1 MSIFIEKIELNGK
14 ITNIYIEGDR
24 IVYIGPEKRKA
35 GLTIC
40 GRHKVALPTFA
51 NCHTHAAM
59 TLFRGYAD
67 DMPLQPWLREK
78 IWPLEAKLTEED
90 VYWGAKLACLEMIRS
105 GTTLF
110 NDMYWHYDGTARAVE
125 EMGIRAV
132 LSSVLIDLGD
142 AERRKKQQETLSE
155 LYQTSQKY
163 CSRIQFAV
171 APHAIYTV
179 SPEALRWAAKFA
191 EQKNLLVHLHLSET
205 QQEVKECYA
214 QHHMWPVEY
223 LKSLGVLSHRVIAVH
238 AVWLQD
244 KELDILRDYK
254 VRLVHNPVSNMKLA
268 VGEAFRYGAIR
279 QREIPIGIGTD
290 GCASN
295 NNLDMFEQIK
305 FASLLQK
312 WKHHDPTAMP
322 CAEAWEMATRA
333 GHEILGV
340 DAGVIAE
347 GKLADLMLV
356 ELQHPLM
363 TPHHNVTSN
372 LVYSAN
378 SSVVDTVICDGKVLM
393 QHHEVLG
400 EEEILQK
407 AGEVAKQ
414 LVQRR

>member
-1 MSIFIEKIELNGK
+1 MSIFIEKVELQGK

-24 IVYIGPEKRKA
+24 ILYIGPEKRKA
-35 GLTIC
+35 LQTIC

-67 DMPLQPWLREK
+67 DMPLQTWLRDK

-90 VYWGAKLACLEMIRS
+90 VYWGAKLACLEMIHS

-125 EMGIRAV
+125 DMGIRAV

-142 AERRKKQQETLSE
+142 AERRKKQLEAMSE

-163 CSRIQFAV
+163 SSRVQFAV

-179 SPEALRWAAKFA
+179 SAESLRWSAQFAAKH
-191 EQKNLLVHLHLSET
+191 NLLVHLHLSET
-205 QQEVKECYA
+205 QQEVRDCFA
-214 QHHMWPVEY
+214 QHHVLPVEY
-223 LKSLGVLSHRVIAVH
+223 LKSLGVLSPRVVAVH

-244 KELDILRDYK
+244 KELDILRDHQVK
-254 VRLVHNPVSNMKLA
+254 LVHNPVSNLKLA
-268 VGEAFRYGAIR
+268 TGELFRYAAIR
-279 QREIPIGIGTD
+279 QRNIPVGIGTD

-312 WKHHDPTAMP
+312 FKQHDPTALP
-322 CAEAWEMATRA
+322 CHEAWELATRA

-356 ELQHPLM
+356 ELHRPEM
-363 TPHHNVTSN
+363 TPQHNVISN
-372 LVYSAN
+372 LVYAAHGG
-378 SSVVDTVICDGKVLM
+378 VVDTVICNGQLLM
-393 QHHEVLG
+393 QHQEVLG

-407 AGEVAKQ
+407 AAEAAKQ
-414 LVQRR
+414 LVLRR